1 MVKRKARKEIIGVEP
16 DEEGKI
22 YMSSKTGGC
31 KPGRQEAK
39 S

>member
-1 MVKRKARKEIIGVEP
+1 MVKRKGRKEIGVEP
-16 DEEGKI
+16 DEEGEI
-22 YMSSKTGGC
+22 YVSSKTGGC